1 MKIMNALNVFPVNDM
16 NKTADYYVQKLG
28 FRCVKYLD
36 VAQPHVCLYRDAIEI
51 ILTRAEGEVIP
62 NRIRYGYGE
71 DAYIITVEQESVAA
85 NL

>member
-16 NKTADYYVQKLG
+16 NRTADFYVQKLG

-62 NRIRYGYGE
+62 NRIR
-71 DAYIITVEQESVAA
+71 
-85 NL
+85 